1 MRKSIN
7 ILLSTTLIALFTA
20 PISVNAAESAALPN
34 SFLKLANSPNLAKPG
49 ILLIDPMTQSEVFA
63 SGSEV
68 PRAPA
73 SILKLISATSA
84 ITAFGPDRT
93 FRTSINAT
101 SDPSRFIMLG
111 EFDPWLTT
119 SSSSAKSFD
128 RALSTKLI
136 RAIEE
141 TGVSLSR
148 VRIDYHGL
156 YAQDIANLNYF
167 YGNKLKFQKVSMSE
181 VREAGEITK
190 VLEVES
196 PMLSQIIGFTL
207 LWSDN
212 TLADRLAKSAA
223 NEMGFGRDR
232 AGLTLAFKSVMEYLD
247 VYSEGLYVKD
257 GSGLSHGNR
266 VAARTIAEL
275 LWKIRVEPDYQ
286 AIYDGLPVS
295 GKSGTLKNRF
305 EKSAKSAVG
314 LVVAKTGWINTSVTL
329 AGYVEVDGNEYVFAI
344 MANRIN
350 PTERSRELARRTI
363 DKMLAKIAKPN
374 TYTQEG

>member
-1 MRKSIN
+1 M
-7 ILLSTTLIALFTA
+7 IAVFTA
-20 PISVNAAESAALPN
+20 PISANAVETNLLPN
-34 SFLKLANSPNLAKPG
+34 SFIKLANSPKLAKPG
-49 ILLIDPMTQSEVFA
+49 ILLIDPITQSEVYSNGA
-63 SGSEV
+63 EI

-73 SILKLISATSA
+73 SILKLISTASA
-84 ITAFGPDRT
+84 ITAFGPDKT
-93 FRTSINAT
+93 FKTSINAT

-136 RAIEE
+136 RIIEDS
-141 TGVSLSR
+141 GAPLSDIS
-148 VRIDYHGL
+148 IDYHGL
-156 YAQDIANLNYF
+156 YAKDIANLNIYF
-167 YGNKLKFQKVSMSE
+167 GNKLKFRKVPMAE
-181 VREAGEITK
+181 VRESGEITQM
-190 VLEVES
+190 LEVES

-223 NEMGFGRDR
+223 DEMGFGRDR
-232 AGLTLAFKSVMEYLD
+232 SGLTRAFKSVMQYLD

-257 GSGLSHGNR
+257 GSGLSHDNR

-275 LWKIRVEPDYQ
+275 LWKIRFEPDYQ

-295 GKSGTLKNRF
+295 GMSGTLKNRF

-314 LVVAKTGWINTSVTL
+314 LVVAKTGWINISVTL

-363 DKMLAKIAKPN
+363 DKMLAKIAKPT
-374 TYTQEG
+374 TYIEEG

>member
-49 ILLIDPMTQSEVFA
+49 ILLIDPVTQSEVFA

-156 YAQDIANLNYF
+156 YAKDIANLNYF
-167 YGNKLKFQKVSMSE
+167 YGNKLKFQKVSM
-181 VREAGEITK
+181 
-190 VLEVES
+190 
-196 PMLSQIIGFTL
+196 
-207 LWSDN
+207 
-212 TLADRLAKSAA
+212 
-223 NEMGFGRDR
+223 
-232 AGLTLAFKSVMEYLD
+232 
-247 VYSEGLYVKD
+247 
-257 GSGLSHGNR
+257 
-266 VAARTIAEL
+266 
-275 LWKIRVEPDYQ
+275 
-286 AIYDGLPVS
+286 
-295 GKSGTLKNRF
+295 
-305 EKSAKSAVG
+305 
-314 LVVAKTGWINTSVTL
+314 
-329 AGYVEVDGNEYVFAI
+329 
-344 MANRIN
+344 
-350 PTERSRELARRTI
+350 
-363 DKMLAKIAKPN
+363 
-374 TYTQEG
+374 

>member
-1 MRKSIN
+1 M
-7 ILLSTTLIALFTA
+7 IAVFTA
-20 PISVNAAESAALPN
+20 PISATAVETNLLPN
-34 SFLKLANSPNLAKPG
+34 SFIKLANSPKLAKPG
-49 ILLIDPMTQSEVFA
+49 ILLIDPITQSEVYSNEA
-63 SGSEV
+63 EI

-73 SILKLISATSA
+73 SILKLISTASA
-84 ITAFGPDRT
+84 ITAFGPDKT
-93 FRTSINAT
+93 FKTSINAT

-136 RAIEE
+136 RAIEDSG
-141 TGVSLSR
+141 TPLSDIS
-148 VRIDYHGL
+148 IDYHGL
-156 YAQDIANLNYF
+156 YAKDIANLNIYF
-167 YGNKLKFQKVSMSE
+167 GNKLKFRKASKAE
-181 VREAGEITK
+181 VRESGEITQIS
-190 VLEVES
+190 EVES
-196 PMLSQIIGFTL
+196 PMLSEIIGFTL

-223 NEMGFGRDR
+223 DEMGFGRDR
-232 AGLTLAFKSVMEYLD
+232 SGLTLAFKSVMQYLD

-257 GSGLSHGNR
+257 GSGLSHDNR

-295 GKSGTLKNRF
+295 GMSGTLKNRF

-314 LVVAKTGWINTSVTL
+314 LVVAKTGWINISVTL

-344 MANRIN
+344 MANKIN

-363 DKMLAKIAKPN
+363 DRMLAKIAKP
-374 TYTQEG
+374 TIYIEEG